1 MLQIALQY
9 NVPRMKQATKE
20 VSKGL
25 PLFLLLIS
33 FNNLIGLISI
43 LFNFL
48 PI

>member
-1 MLQIALQY
+1 
-9 NVPRMKQATKE
+9 MKQATKE

-25 PLFLLLIS
+25 PLFVSLIVS

-48 PI
+48 PILGFNLF

>member
-1 MLQIALQY
+1 
-9 NVPRMKQATKE
+9 MKQATKE

-25 PLFLLLIS
+25 PLFVSLIVF

-48 PI
+48 PNFDLN